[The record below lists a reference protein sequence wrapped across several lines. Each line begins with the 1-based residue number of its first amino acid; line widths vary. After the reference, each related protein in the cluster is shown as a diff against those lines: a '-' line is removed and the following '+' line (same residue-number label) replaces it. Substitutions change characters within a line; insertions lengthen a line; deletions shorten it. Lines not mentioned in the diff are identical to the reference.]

1 LPQPFTDANGD
12 APAVSHEEFN
22 IDVQRLAGLARVR
35 PAGELDMA
43 TVARLDRRLSELR
56 AAGVRRLVVDLRDLT
71 FMDSTGLS
79 VLLRWARDAAQDGFD
94 FGVVRTGGPVNRL
107 FELAGVE
114 HHLPFVEPEG

>member
-1 LPQPFTDANGD
+1 M
-12 APAVSHEEFN
+12 SHEEFN

-43 TVARLDRRLSELR
+43 TVARLDRQLSELL
-56 AAGVRRLVVDLRDLT
+56 AAGVRRVVLDLRGLT

-79 VLLRWARDAAQDGFD
+79 VLLRWAGAAARDGFD
-94 FGVVRTGGPVNRL
+94 FGLVRTDGPVNRL

-114 HHLPFVEPEG
+114 GHLPFVEADE

>member
-1 LPQPFTDANGD
+1 MSDD
-12 APAVSHEEFN
+12 EFK
-22 IDVQRLAGLARVR
+22 IDVEREPGVARVR

-43 TVARLDRRLSELR
+43 TVAQLDRQLSELR
-56 AAGVRRLVVDLRDLT
+56 AAGMGRVVLDLRGLT

-94 FGVVRTGGPVNRL
+94 FGVVRTDGPVNRL